1 VSGSFGFLVGY
12 GIGALLAIGVA
23 LAGIALLYVT
33 FLSFTRDLWMIGFVY
48 AQRPQPARW
57 IGITLVVVLIAL
69 GLSLFGPKSQA
80 TVFPLVA
87 VGPWLT
93 VNLVRLYAWWS
104 DDAETKRAALEIRT
118 AEAVRL
124 SEPVP
129 RMEQRFP
136 WPEYVFDVARVRQQ
150 TLYEPPPI

>member
-1 VSGSFGFLVGY
+1 MLVGY
-12 GIGALLAIGVA
+12 AIGALLAIAAMLGASV
-23 LAGIALLYVT
+23 LLHVT
-33 FLSFTRDLWMIGFVY
+33 FLSFTRDLWMIQFVY

-57 IGITLVVVLIAL
+57 IGITLVVVLMAL
-69 GLSLFGPKSQA
+69 GLALFGPKTQA
-80 TVFPLVA
+80 VVFPLVA

-104 DDAETKRAALEIRT
+104 DEAETKRAALEIRK
-118 AEAVRL
+118 AEALRL

-129 RMEQRFP
+129 TLEQRFP
-136 WPEYVFDVARVRQQ
+136 WREYVFDVARVRQQ